1 MKRVAQTKAF
11 KKDLKRL
18 EKRGKDITKLRD
30 LVLRLANG
38 EVLEDKYR
46 NHPLQGPW
54 KPKWYCHLEPDWLLI
69 YEMAEETVILVR
81 SGSHADL
88 FG

>member
-1 MKRVAQTKAF
+1 MKSVAQTRAF

-18 EKRGKDITKLRD
+18 EKRGKDLGKLRD

-38 EVLEDKYR
+38 ETLETSYR

-54 KPKWYCHLEPDWLLI
+54 KPKWDCHIEPDWLLI
-69 YEMAEETVILVR
+69 YEATEEAVILVR
-81 SGSHADL
+81 SGTHADL